1 MSRLTPARLLRKRP
15 SLAALGAIMAL
26 ALVASAC
33 GSSSKSS
40 SASSKCKADKF
51 GCVVYAAGQPINFG
65 TLLAISGD
73 NANLGTDSQHGVQ
86 LALDYLD
93 GNFDGTLGTV
103 LGHPV
108 KTTNEDDGCSKEG
121 GQAGA
126 TKLVADP
133 TIVAVIGTTC
143 SSAALGV
150 ADKIF
155 SDKGILLI
163 SPSATNPNL
172 TASASHQ
179 PYFLRTAYN
188 DRIQGAVVSDF
199 AYNFLHTK
207 SAATI
212 HDESPYSDAL
222 AAVFRDDFQK
232 LGGTITASEAIS
244 SKDTDFKPLLGTIG
258 QGKPDFLYFPDFNP
272 ACALIVKQAV
282 GIAGLSASKLV
293 GSDGCFDPT
302 YTQIA
307 GPAANG
313 TYDSGPDVSGLKNTS
328 AFYANQLLTAYQKQ
342 FGTLPTAPYH
352 PYAYDATNI
361 LIEAIKKV
369 AISSGGTLSIP
380 RTALRDALFATA
392 NYPGVTGTVNCNA
405 NGDCGSPVTIGV
417 YQWPNVPV
425 VNKNATAVFKETKT
439 LADVGGSG

>member
-1 MSRLTPARLLRKRP
+1 MSRLTTARLLRNRT

-33 GSSSKSS
+33 GSSSKS

-73 NANLGTDSQHGVQ
+73 NASLGLDSQHGVQ

-108 KTTNEDDGCSKEG
+108 KMTNEDDGCSKEG

-126 TKLVADP
+126 TKVAADP
-133 TIVAVIGTTC
+133 TIVAVIGTSC

-150 ADKIF
+150 ADKIL

-179 PYFLRTAYN
+179 PYFIRTAFN
-188 DRIQGAVVSDF
+188 DRIQGSVVADF

-212 HDESPYSDAL
+212 HDESPYADAL

-232 LGGTITASEAIS
+232 LGGSITASEAIS
-244 SKDTDFKPLLGTIG
+244 SKDTDFTPLLGTIG
-258 QGKPDFLYFPDFNP
+258 QGKPAFLYFPDFNP
-272 ACALIVKQAV
+272 ACALIVKQATGV
-282 GIAGLSASKLV
+282 AGLTGTKLT

-302 YTQIA
+302 YPQIA
-307 GPAANG
+307 GAASNG
-313 TYDSGPDVSGLKNTS
+313 TYDSGPDLSGIKTSS
-328 AFYANQLLTAYQKQ
+328 AFYANQFLPAYQTQ
-342 FGTLPTAPYH
+342 FGTLPTAAYH
-352 PYAYDATNI
+352 AYAYDAVNI

-369 AISSGGTLSIP
+369 AITSGGSLSIP
-380 RTALRDALFATA
+380 RTALRDAMFATSGYA
-392 NYPGVTGTVNCNA
+392 GVTGTINCLPS
-405 NGDCGSPVTIGV
+405 GDCGTPITIAV

-425 VNKNATAVFKETKT
+425 LNKNSTPLFKETKT